1 MILPFQSLR
10 LTILFLGV
18 CSLLVS
24 FTHKEK
30 NPYIGDWQMKLMLL
44 KNDTIFLLSKPE
56 YTIVY
61 YKKNLSNSDT
71 SAAYLQEIEKKSM
84 TLYQSFAGMKLKITS
99 TQIQPYDNNITS
111 KQNQNPV
118 NYQLVDGKIILSNT
132 PQSSFNYNI
141 EYLKKEDEIVMKHL
155 QSSLQMVNIYER
167 VKKK

>member
-10 LTILFLGV
+10 LIILFLGV
-18 CSLLVS
+18 CGLLFS
-24 FTHKEK
+24 FSSKEK
-30 NPYIGDWQMKLMLL
+30 NPYVGDWQMKLMLL

-56 YTIVY
+56 YTIKY
-61 YKKNLSNSDT
+61 YKKNLSNGDT

-84 TLYQSFAGMKLKITS
+84 ALYQSFAGMKLKITS
-99 TQIQPYDNNITS
+99 TQIQPYDNNSTN

-118 NYQLVDGKIILSNT
+118 QYQLVDGKIILSNT

-155 QSSLQMVNIYER
+155 QSSLQMVNIYSKMKR
-167 VKKK
+167 